1 LRFSP
6 SPRCS
11 HTHAHTSKLP
21 HTHSRTGQTTK
32 ILSLSL
38 IFVSFLFGF
47 DLCCCRGE
55 PVSVFICY
63 FSSGF
68 CTSLRSV
75 YIFFSFFV
83 SLAAVGSFLNSNNH
97 GDYLKFG
104 WANSMHRYFARTHKR
119 LSRPFSLA
127 HSWSEE
133 NAHLTVCLKFC
144 FKIRS
149 NSSNCTEIGFFPA
162 TLTVTDVFQTF
173 FNGTREN
180 TCSTNRG

>member
-1 LRFSP
+1 L
-6 SPRCS
+6 
-11 HTHAHTSKLP
+11 A
-21 HTHSRTGQTTK
+21 
-32 ILSLSL
+32 L
-38 IFVSFLFGF
+38 ICAAAEANRFLFLFVIFPLVFALHF
-47 DLCCCRGE
+47 DR
-55 PVSVFICY
+55 FIY
-63 FSSGF
+63 FF
-68 CTSLRSV
+68 P
-75 YIFFSFFV
+75 FFV

-119 LSRPFSLA
+119 PSRPFSLA

-180 TCSTNRG
+180 TCSTNRGWKSNNKNRKRAL